1 MKRVWWIVVVASL
14 TGCESP
20 PVLST
25 HVDIEQMHTMLAQP
39 DWTADQWSAF
49 CEQTSKGEG
58 AQHCGMQVIV
68 DCPPDCGVYA
78 LLQHDPFLR
87 RIR

>member
-1 MKRVWWIVVVASL
+1 MRLALLLLASCMM
-14 TGCESP
+14 GCEAA
-20 PVLST
+20 PVIST
-25 HVDIEQMHTMLAQP
+25 HVDIDQMHTMLEQP
-39 DWTADQWSAF
+39 DWTADEWSAF